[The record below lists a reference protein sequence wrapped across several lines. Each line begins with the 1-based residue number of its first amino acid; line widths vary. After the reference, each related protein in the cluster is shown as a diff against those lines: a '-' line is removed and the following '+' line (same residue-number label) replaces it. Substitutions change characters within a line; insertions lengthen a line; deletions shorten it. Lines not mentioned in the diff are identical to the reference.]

1 VHRDCAQTTYGE
13 RRGCACALCAITV
26 CHAVCSDALDC
37 TEPQDGCQGA
47 FSMVRMEI
55 YCSIYKL
62 DRVSGQRDSGP
73 ADCTPRRSQPSV

>member
-1 VHRDCAQTTYGE
+1 MRMC
-13 RRGCACALCAITV
+13 TV
-26 CHAVCSDALDC
+26 CYNCVPCAVCSDALVDC